1 MQTDDPEFL
10 IQAHQ
15 LIDFYR
21 EYPEIAAEDLLNI
34 KLADIQ
40 KVVLRAMWNKNYVMS
55 IMCRGS
61 GKTFLNGVFAC
72 LKCMLYPGH
81 RVGLLAPTFRQSKF
95 MFDECDRLWKR
106 SPIFQNATIKKPT
119 HQSDNCYIE
128 FKSVAGRPGS
138 KIQAIPLGDGS
149 KIRGSRFFSIICD
162 EFPHIPEEI
171 FNMVIRPMA
180 ATVADPMENVERL
193 QREKELLAAGLVSE
207 SDLDTKKAAN
217 QILITS
223 SGYFTF
229 NHMYDLYSAYKKEML
244 AGNEKYAVFRIPYEL
259 LPDGFLDDDN
269 ITSARKEM
277 SSLEF
282 SMEYEAAFI
291 PDTDGFYK
299 ASLLELCKDKEH
311 SPQVAGTSGKSYIL
325 GVDPARSEDS
335 FAIAVVE
342 ISNPARVVHALEY
355 QKETFPKMAAVL
367 EDLCL
372 AFNVQSIYMDA
383 GGGGMAIK
391 DILAE
396 NHRSL
401 PGGPILDPEDEA
413 HQQKTGRHILTMCN
427 FGTEFISDSNFAAL
441 RLLERRE
448 ILFPSPS
455 RTEVLSEQRRDAE
468 DESWAT
474 ITRMLQ
480 QMQTIIISE
489 TPTGKI
495 HFDVPK
501 GAGHGIHKKD
511 LYTAFMLAARGIYDF
526 LWAEGIPDSEIHHA
540 GIITPRKATVAP
552 GLPSGYQRLTEIQ
565 DHIPEVMQDKL
576 DMIRDP
582 EEYKRKM
589 LDRIHGRTRRV
600 LTSPAAVLT
609 PKNKPKR

>member
-10 IQAHQ
+10 TQSQQ

-34 KLADIQ
+34 KLSDIQ
-40 KVVLRAMWNKNYVMS
+40 KVVLKTMWTKTYVMS
-55 IMCRGS
+55 IMCRGA
-61 GKTFLNGVFAC
+61 GKTFINGVFAC

-95 MFDECDRLWKR
+95 MFDECDGLWKR

-138 KIQAIPLGDGS
+138 KIQAVPLGDGT

-162 EFPHIPEEI
+162 EFPHIPPEI
-171 FNMVIRPMA
+171 FNQVIRPMA

-193 QREKELLAAGLVSE
+193 KRDRELVEAGLLSE
-207 SDLDTKKAAN
+207 SDLDNKKVAN

-229 NHMYDLYSAYKKEML
+229 NHMYDLYKIYKQEML
-244 AGNEKYAVFRIPYEL
+244 SGNDKYAVFRIPYEM
-259 LPDGFLDDDN
+259 LPEGFLDEDN
-269 ITSARKEM
+269 INSARKEM

-299 ASLLELCKDKEH
+299 ASLLESCKDVNYG
-311 SPQVAGTSGKSYIL
+311 PQVAGDAGKSYIL

-335 FAIAVVE
+335 FAIVIAE
-342 ISNPARVVHALEY
+342 IGNPARVVHAIEY

-383 GGGGMAIK
+383 GGGGLAIK

-396 NHRSL
+396 NPRSL

-413 HQQKTGRHILTMCN
+413 HQQRTGRHILTMCN

-441 RLLERRE
+441 RLLEHRE
-448 ILFPSPS
+448 ILFPSPPQDTKP
-455 RTEVLSEQRRDAE
+455 REA
-468 DESWAT
+468 DEISWAT

-480 QMQTIIISE
+480 QMQTIVITE

-501 GAGHGIHKKD
+501 GGGHGRNKKD

-526 LWAEGIPDSEIHHA
+526 LWATDIPDSEILHA
-540 GIITPRKATVAP
+540 GVVTSRTAKVSP
-552 GLPSGYQRLTEIQ
+552 GLPGGYQRVPPQENIPQVMKDKLEMIQ
-565 DHIPEVMQDKL
+565 DPEA
-576 DMIRDP
+576 
-582 EEYKRKM
+582 YKRRM
-589 LDRIHGRTRRV
+589 LDRIEGRTRRV

-609 PKNKPKR
+609 PRNKPKR

>member
-1 MQTDDPEFL
+1 MQIDEPEFL
-10 IQAHQ
+10 SQSQQ

-138 KIQAIPLGDGS
+138 KIQAVPLGDGT

-193 QREKELLAAGLVSE
+193 QRERELLEAGLIAE
-207 SDLDTKKAAN
+207 DDLDGKRAAN

-229 NHMYDLYSAYKKEML
+229 NHMYDLYTVYKKEMFS
-244 AGNEKYAVFRIPYEL
+244 GNDKYAVFRIPYEL
-259 LPDGFLDDDN
+259 LPEGFLDDDN

-299 ASLLELCKDKEH
+299 ASLLESCKDKDYA
-311 SPQVAGTSGKSYIL
+311 PQVAGTSGKSYIL

-335 FAIAVVE
+335 FAIVIVE

-367 EDLCL
+367 EDLCM

-396 NHRSL
+396 NHRGL
-401 PGGPILDPEDEA
+401 PGGPILDAEDEA
-413 HQQKTGRHILTMCN
+413 HQQKTGRHVLTMCN

-448 ILFPSPS
+448 ILFPAPPKADEP
-455 RTEVLSEQRRDAE
+455 RAADE
-468 DESWAT
+468 ESWTT

-501 GAGHGIHKKD
+501 GAGHGLQKKD

-526 LWAEGIPDSEIHHA
+526 LWAESIPDSEIHHA
-540 GIITPRKATVAP
+540 GVITPRKVRSAP
-552 GLPSGYQRLTEIQ
+552 GLATGYQRIQ
-565 DHIPEVMQDKL
+565 EMQDTIPEAMQDKL
-576 DMIRDP
+576 DMLRDP
-582 EEYKRKM
+582 DEYKKKM
-589 LDRIHGRTRRV
+589 LDRATGRTRRV

-609 PKNKPKR
+609 PKPKPKR

>member
-1 MQTDDPEFL
+1 MQIDDPEFL
-10 IQAHQ
+10 AQSQH

-106 SPIFQNATIKKPT
+106 SPIFQSATIKKPT

-138 KIQAIPLGDGS
+138 KIQAVPLGDGT

-180 ATVADPMENVERL
+180 ATVADPMENVERIQR
-193 QREKELLAAGLVSE
+193 QRELVEAGLVAESE
-207 SDLDTKKAAN
+207 IDEKKVAN

-229 NHMYDLYSAYKKEML
+229 NHMYDLYSVYKKEML
-244 AGNEKYAVFRIPYEL
+244 SGNDKYAVFRIPYEL
-259 LPDGFLDDDN
+259 LPEGFLDDDN
-269 ITSARKEM
+269 INSARKEM

-299 ASLLELCKDKEH
+299 ASLLEGCKDKDH
-311 SPQVAGTSGKSYIL
+311 APQVAGSTGKSYIL

-335 FAIAVVE
+335 FAIVIVE

-367 EDLCL
+367 EDLCM
-372 AFNVQSIYMDA
+372 AYNVQSIYMDA

-396 NHRSL
+396 NHRGL
-401 PGGPILDPEDEA
+401 PGGPILDAEDEA
-413 HQQKTGRHILTMCN
+413 HQQKTGRHVLTMCN

-448 ILFPSPS
+448 ILFPVPPKTDVP
-455 RTEVLSEQRRDAE
+455 RPADE
-468 DESWAT
+468 ESWAT

-501 GAGHGIHKKD
+501 GSGHGVQKKD

-526 LWAEGIPDSEIHHA
+526 LWAEGIPDSEIVHT
-540 GIITPRKATVAP
+540 GVITPSPRATAP
-552 GLPSGYQRLTEIQ
+552 GLPAGLQRISDMEG
-565 DHIPEVMQDKL
+565 HIPEAMRDKL
-576 DMIRDP
+576 DIARDP

-589 LDRIHGRTRRV
+589 MDRITGRTRKV

-609 PKNKPKR
+609 PKTKPKR

>member
-1 MQTDDPEFL
+1 MQIDDPDFL
-10 IQAHQ
+10 HQSQQ
-15 LIDFYR
+15 LISFYR

-34 KLADIQ
+34 KLSDIQ
-40 KVVLRAMWNKNYVMS
+40 KVVLRAMWNKSYVMS
-55 IMCRGS
+55 IMCRGA
-61 GKTFLNGVFAC
+61 GKTFINGVFAC

-95 MFDECDRLWKR
+95 IFDECDRLWKR

-128 FKSVAGRPGS
+128 FKSVAGKPGS
-138 KIQAIPLGDGS
+138 KIQAVPLGDGT

-180 ATVADPMENVERL
+180 ATVSDPMENVERL
-193 QREKELLAAGLVSE
+193 QREKELLEAGLLSE
-207 SDLDTKKAAN
+207 SDLEEKKVAN

-229 NHMYDLYSAYKKEML
+229 NHMYDLYNVYKKEMFD
-244 AGNEKYAVFRIPYEL
+244 GNEKYAVFRIPYTL
-259 LPDGFLDDDN
+259 LPDGFLDEDN
-269 ITSARKEM
+269 ITSAKKEM
-277 SSLEF
+277 SNLEF

-299 ASLLELCKDKEH
+299 ASLLESCKDKEYG
-311 SPQVAGTSGKSYIL
+311 PQVVGSPGKSYIL

-335 FAIAVVE
+335 FAICVVE
-342 ISNPARVVHALEY
+342 VNNPARVVHALEY
-355 QKETFPKMAAVL
+355 QKETFPKMAAIL
-367 EDLCL
+367 EDLCM

-383 GGGGMAIK
+383 GGGGLAIK

-413 HQQKTGRHILTMCN
+413 HQQKSGRHILTMCN

-441 RLLERRE
+441 RLLEHRE
-448 ILFPSPS
+448 ILFPSPPK
-455 RTEVLSEQRRDAE
+455 SEDPRLAE
-468 DESWAT
+468 EESWTT
-474 ITRMLQ
+474 ITTMLQ
-480 QMQTIIISE
+480 QMQTIIITE

-501 GAGHGIHKKD
+501 GEGHGVHKKD

-526 LWAEGIPDSEIHHA
+526 LWAEGIPDSEILHA
-540 GIITPRKATVAP
+540 GVISSRKESVPSP
-552 GLPSGYQRLTEIQ
+552 GLPGGYQRAHSME
-565 DHIPEVMQDKL
+565 DVPEVLRDKL
-576 DMIRDP
+576 EMIRDP
-582 EEYKRKM
+582 DLYKQKM
-589 LDRIHGRTRRV
+589 LDKAYGRTRKV
-600 LTSPAAVLT
+600 LTSPVAVLT
-609 PKNKPKR
+609 PRAKPKR

>member
-10 IQAHQ
+10 TQAHQ

-34 KLADIQ
+34 KLSDIQ
-40 KVVLRAMWNKNYVMS
+40 KVVLKAMWNKNYVMS
-55 IMCRGS
+55 IVCRGG

-95 MFDECDRLWKR
+95 MFDECDGLWKR
-106 SPIFQNATIKKPT
+106 STIFQNATIKRPT

-138 KIQAIPLGDGS
+138 KIQAVPLGDGT

-162 EFPHIPEEI
+162 EFPHIPPEI

-193 QREKELLAAGLVSE
+193 QKEKELVEAGLLAE
-207 SDLDTKKAAN
+207 SDLDNKKVAN

-229 NHMYDLYSAYKKEML
+229 NHMYDLYKVYKREML
-244 AGNEKYAVFRIPYEL
+244 AGNEKYAVFRIPYDM
-259 LPDGFLDDDN
+259 LPEGFLDEDN
-269 ITSARKEM
+269 INSARKEM

-299 ASLLELCKDKEH
+299 ASLLESCKDVNY
-311 SPQVAGTSGKSYIL
+311 SPQVAGDAGKSYIL

-335 FAIAVVE
+335 FAIVIAE
-342 ISNPARVVHALEY
+342 IGNPARVVHALEY
-355 QKETFPKMAAVL
+355 QKETFPKMSTVL
-367 EDLCL
+367 EDLCM

-413 HQQKTGRHILTMCN
+413 HQQRTGRHILTMCN

-441 RLLERRE
+441 RLLEHRE
-448 ILFPSPS
+448 ILFPSPP
-455 RTEVLSEQRRDAE
+455 REVEPREA
-468 DESWAT
+468 DEVSWAT

-480 QMQTIIISE
+480 QMQTIVITE

-501 GAGHGIHKKD
+501 GEGHGRNKKD
-511 LYTAFMLAARGIYDF
+511 LYTAFMLVARGIYDF
-526 LWAEGIPDSEIHHA
+526 LWATDIPESEILHS
-540 GIITPRKATVAP
+540 GVVTSRTVKAYP
-552 GLPSGYQRLTEIQ
+552 GLPGGYQRVPPQEN
-565 DHIPEVMQDKL
+565 IPQVMRDKL
-576 DMIRDP
+576 EMIRDP
-582 EEYKRKM
+582 DAYKRKM
-589 LDRIHGRTRRV
+589 LDRIEGRTRRV

-609 PKNKPKR
+609 PRNKPKR

>member
-1 MQTDDPEFL
+1 MQIDDPEFL
-10 IQAHQ
+10 AQSQH

-106 SPIFQNATIKKPT
+106 SPIFQSATIKKPT

-138 KIQAIPLGDGS
+138 KIQAVPLGDGT

-180 ATVADPMENVERL
+180 ATVADPMENVERIQR
-193 QREKELLAAGLVSE
+193 QRELVEAGLVAESE
-207 SDLDTKKAAN
+207 IDEKKVAN

-229 NHMYDLYSAYKKEML
+229 NHMYDLYSVYKKEML
-244 AGNEKYAVFRIPYEL
+244 SGNDKYAVFRIPYEL
-259 LPDGFLDDDN
+259 LPEGFLDDDN
-269 ITSARKEM
+269 INSARKEM

-299 ASLLELCKDKEH
+299 ASLLEGCKDKDH
-311 SPQVAGTSGKSYIL
+311 SPQVAGSTGKSYIL

-335 FAIAVVE
+335 FAIVIVE

-367 EDLCL
+367 EDLCM
-372 AFNVQSIYMDA
+372 AYNVQSIYMDA

-396 NHRSL
+396 NHRGL
-401 PGGPILDPEDEA
+401 PGGPILDAEDEA
-413 HQQKTGRHILTMCN
+413 HQQKTGRHVLTMCN

-448 ILFPSPS
+448 ILFPVPPKTDVP
-455 RTEVLSEQRRDAE
+455 RPADE
-468 DESWAT
+468 ESWAT

-501 GAGHGIHKKD
+501 GSGHGVQKKD

-526 LWAEGIPDSEIHHA
+526 LWAEGIPDSEIVHT
-540 GIITPRKATVAP
+540 GVITPSPRATAP
-552 GLPSGYQRLTEIQ
+552 GLPAGLQRISDMEG
-565 DHIPEVMQDKL
+565 HIPEAMRDKL
-576 DMIRDP
+576 DIARDP

-589 LDRIHGRTRRV
+589 MDRITGRTRKV

-609 PKNKPKR
+609 PKTKPKR

>member
-1 MQTDDPEFL
+1 MQIDDPEFL
-10 IQAHQ
+10 AQSQH

-106 SPIFQNATIKKPT
+106 SPIFQSATIKKPT

-138 KIQAIPLGDGS
+138 KIQAVPLGDGT

-180 ATVADPMENVERL
+180 ATVADPMENVERIQR
-193 QREKELLAAGLVSE
+193 QRELVEAGLVAESE
-207 SDLDTKKAAN
+207 IDEKKVAN

-229 NHMYDLYSAYKKEML
+229 NHMYDLYSVYKKEML
-244 AGNEKYAVFRIPYEL
+244 SGNDKYAVFRIPYEL
-259 LPDGFLDDDN
+259 LPEGFLDDDN
-269 ITSARKEM
+269 INSARKEM

-299 ASLLELCKDKEH
+299 ASLLEGCKDKEH
-311 SPQVAGTSGKSYIL
+311 APQVAGSTGKSYIL

-335 FAIAVVE
+335 FAIVIVE

-367 EDLCL
+367 EDLCM
-372 AFNVQSIYMDA
+372 AYNVQSIYMDA

-396 NHRSL
+396 NHRGL
-401 PGGPILDPEDEA
+401 PGGPILDAEDEA
-413 HQQKTGRHILTMCN
+413 HQQKTGRHVLTMCN

-448 ILFPSPS
+448 ILFPVPPKTDVP
-455 RTEVLSEQRRDAE
+455 RPADE
-468 DESWAT
+468 ESWAT

-501 GAGHGIHKKD
+501 GSGHGVQKKD

-526 LWAEGIPDSEIHHA
+526 LWAEGIPDSEIVHT
-540 GIITPRKATVAP
+540 GVITPSPRATAP
-552 GLPSGYQRLTEIQ
+552 GLPAGLQRISDMEG
-565 DHIPEVMQDKL
+565 HIPEAMRDKL
-576 DMIRDP
+576 DIARDP

-589 LDRIHGRTRRV
+589 MDRITGRTRKV

-609 PKNKPKR
+609 PKTKPKR

>member
-1 MQTDDPEFL
+1 
-10 IQAHQ
+10 
-15 LIDFYR
+15 
-21 EYPEIAAEDLLNI
+21 
-34 KLADIQ
+34 
-40 KVVLRAMWNKNYVMS
+40 
-55 IMCRGS
+55 
-61 GKTFLNGVFAC
+61 
-72 LKCMLYPGH
+72 
-81 RVGLLAPTFRQSKF
+81 

-106 SPIFQNATIKKPT
+106 SPIFQSATIKKPT

-138 KIQAIPLGDGS
+138 KIQAVPLGDGT

-180 ATVADPMENVERL
+180 ATVADPMENVERIQR
-193 QREKELLAAGLVSE
+193 QRELVEAGLVAE
-207 SDLDTKKAAN
+207 DEIDEKKVAN

-229 NHMYDLYSAYKKEML
+229 NHMYDLYSVYKKEML
-244 AGNEKYAVFRIPYEL
+244 SGNDKYAVFRIPYGL
-259 LPDGFLDDDN
+259 LPEGFLDEDN
-269 ITSARKEM
+269 ISSARKEM

-299 ASLLELCKDKEH
+299 ASLLEGCKDKEYA
-311 SPQVAGTSGKSYIL
+311 PQVAGSTGKSYIL

-335 FAIAVVE
+335 FAIVIVE

-367 EDLCL
+367 EDLCM
-372 AFNVQSIYMDA
+372 AYNVQSIYMDA

-396 NHRSL
+396 NHRGL
-401 PGGPILDPEDEA
+401 PGGPILDVEDEA
-413 HQQKTGRHILTMCN
+413 HQQKTGRHVLTMCN
-427 FGTEFISDSNFAAL
+427 FGTEFIADSNFAAL

-448 ILFPSPS
+448 ILFPVPPKTDIP
-455 RTEVLSEQRRDAE
+455 RPAE
-468 DESWAT
+468 EESWAT

-501 GAGHGIHKKD
+501 GSGHGVQKKD

-540 GIITPRKATVAP
+540 GVITPSRRVTSP
-552 GLPSGYQRLTEIQ
+552 GLPGGLQRISDMEG
-565 DHIPEVMQDKL
+565 HIPEVMRDKL
-576 DMIRDP
+576 DMARDP
-582 EEYKRKM
+582 DEYKRKM
-589 LDRIHGRTRRV
+589 MDRITGRTRKV

-609 PKNKPKR
+609 PKTKPKR